1 MVQSTAGVA
10 PEQAGFLGDNQSLL
24 SDNQSLLLDNQS
36 LLSNE
41 QSVPDERLGL
51 LSENREETYA
61 TLTDEDAVEDLDT
74 LLKEDDEHRRLNSLL
89 HWSKRPSV
97 YMISLLCLVY
107 AVAASVAAPSQL
119 IILNKL
125 SCNTVARNGVCDP
138 VASQVL
144 VSKFEVYS
152 TVMGTVVSLFAAA
165 KIGEYSDKYGRKV
178 FLSILLMASQLSSI
192 ATIVVFNHSKTL
204 PFGLLLL
211 IRLLCLIAGGDPT
224 FMALVNSYV
233 ADIVAP
239 TKRRYSIGLCSA
251 GVSIGSALGPILSNG
266 IINFYTKLA
275 RGITIKGLDSTGSAM
290 IPESSRIAIAASSSI
305 TIAASIE
312 SDIEKVDIAPL
323 VVGMILWI
331 ILTFA
336 SIFILPESRSKK
348 SRSRS
353 ISRSRSSVNLQ
364 PNGSVL
370 GLIGGI
376 LNFFKPI
383 MLLTYPDEVV
393 PEFRNK
399 KRDRAVVVSL
409 IMSFLVVTAASM
421 GVSIALVQY
430 AIYKFNWGTTDIGTL
445 LTLLSTSTTIML
457 VVFSPILAHFLEN
470 IVGFK
475 THSNQID
482 HVDLVFITLA
492 YLCDCLA
499 YFGISIAQNSNQMF
513 LALFISTI
521 GAPGL
526 SANSSAILKYY
537 PPTKIGEFFGAMTL
551 ASNIL
556 NIGSPIIMTSIYT
569 WGLKNNFAALPF
581 DVVSICFGF
590 GFMMMF
596 VVRYLMR

>member
-10 PEQAGFLGDNQSLL
+10 PEQAGFLGDNQSFE
-24 SDNQSLLLDNQS
+24 SDNQS

-41 QSVPDERLGL
+41 QSEPHEQLGL

-61 TLTDEDAVEDLDT
+61 TLSDEDAIEDLDT
-74 LLKEDDEHRRLNSLL
+74 LLKEDDEHRRLTSLL

-97 YMISLLCLVY
+97 YMISLLCLFY
-107 AVAASVAAPSQL
+107 SVATSVAEPSQL

-125 SCNTVARNGVCDP
+125 SCNTVARNGICDP
-138 VASQVL
+138 IASQVL

-152 TVMGTVVSLFAAA
+152 TVMSTMVSLFAAA

-211 IRLLCLIAGGDPT
+211 IRLLCLIAGGFPT

-233 ADIVAP
+233 ADIVSP

-266 IINFYTKLA
+266 IISFYTKLA
-275 RGITIKGLDSTGSAM
+275 RGLTIEGLDSSGSAM
-290 IPESSRIAIAASSSI
+290 ISESSRI

-323 VVGMILWI
+323 VLGMILWI
-331 ILTFA
+331 MLTFA

-353 ISRSRSSVNLQ
+353 ISRSRSSVNVQ
-364 PNGSVL
+364 ANGSVL

-383 MLLTYPDEVV
+383 MLLTYPDEIV

-399 KRDRAVVVSL
+399 KRDRTIVVSL
-409 IMSFLVVTAASM
+409 IVCFLVVAAAST
-421 GVSIALVQY
+421 GVAIALVQY
-430 AIYKFNWGTTDIGTL
+430 GIYKFNWGTTDIGTL

-457 VVFSPILAHFLEN
+457 VVVSPMLAHFLEN

-482 HVDLVFITLA
+482 HVDLAFIALA
-492 YLCDCLA
+492 YLCDSLT
-499 YFGISIAQNSNQMF
+499 YFGISIAKNSNQMF
-513 LALFISTI
+513 LAMIISTI

-537 PPTKIGEFFGAMTL
+537 PPSKIGEFFGAMTL

-569 WGLKNNFAALPF
+569 WGLKNNFASLPF
-581 DVVSICFGF
+581 DIVAICFGL

-596 VVRYLMR
+596 VIRYLMR